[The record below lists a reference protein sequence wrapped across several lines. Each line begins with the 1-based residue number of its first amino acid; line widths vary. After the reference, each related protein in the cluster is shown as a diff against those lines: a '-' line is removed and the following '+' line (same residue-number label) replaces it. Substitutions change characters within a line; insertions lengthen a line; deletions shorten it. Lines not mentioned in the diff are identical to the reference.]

1 MERAMELACQRLG
14 YEKLKDEQLRTVT
27 DVLSGHDTFVSLPTG
42 YGKSLC
48 YAILPWAFD
57 ELRNTEKASIVL
69 VVSPLVS
76 LTTDQV
82 QKFTSKGMTA
92 AAASDVSKSEGILAG
107 NFQLIYFSP
116 EELILKEQWRSMLLS
131 PMFQLNLV
139 AFVVDEAHCV
149 TKWGESFRKE
159 FRQLGEIR
167 SLIPPFTRVMALTAT
182 ASTKTR
188 QEVIHIL
195 GMRNPSINAISPHK
209 SNIIYWVAERESVE
223 KCLAP
228 VIDKLKV
235 MTLLNPKELQIT
247 PD

>member
-1 MERAMELACQRLG
+1 MELACQRLG

-69 VVSPLVS
+69 VVSPL
-76 LTTDQV
+76 
-82 QKFTSKGMTA
+82 
-92 AAASDVSKSEGILAG
+92 
-107 NFQLIYFSP
+107 
-116 EELILKEQWRSMLLS
+116 
-131 PMFQLNLV
+131 LNLV

-167 SLIPPFTRVMALTAT
+167 SLIPPSTRVMALTAT